1 MEEAFADCG
10 EVLSINWFEEKET
23 KKFMGAGVVE
33 FESSEA
39 AGGGRSFTPRRGY
52 DTRAPLLVHVFRRR
66 LSRHRYLTRV

>member
-39 AGGGRSFTPRRGY
+39 AGGG
-52 DTRAPLLVHVFRRR
+52 VH
-66 LSRHRYLTRV
+66 SRHAAVMIHARLYSSTCFEGASLAIDI

>member
-1 MEEAFADCG
+1 VRPCFEDCG

-39 AGGGRSFTPRRGY
+39 AKRAVAAGLYKLNRS
-52 DTRAPLLVHVFRRR
+52 
-66 LSRHRYLTRV
+66 